1 MIKSKFLGISSPLP
15 VLGKGGLSLL
25 LTLCFSI
32 SLLAQTVEDP
42 FPQVDARK
50 YSMSMTIVCK
60 VKMGGNTLK
69 TEDNVTIAA
78 YQGDEIR
85 GKDVLADY
93 STQKNQ
99 YPDLCMLTIYGDKN
113 NEPLHFKVA
122 IGKRVIEV
130 DPNIA
135 YTINESYGSRMSPYL
150 IELPEPIVTKPNNEG
165 WRTVCLPFNA
175 RIPSD
180 VTVYSAV
187 GVKDNQ
193 LEVAKVEGSILPA
206 NTPVLVEFNPRN
218 GSPEWLS
225 CVAKSDVTIKDNILL
240 GTTQPTKVAANSV
253 FVLGD
258 SDETG
263 DFGFWLF
270 PGTEI
275 PAYQAYI
282 PNLPEGVKGALI
294 DLSDNIDGI
303 EVPVISSQKRGTQTG
318 WYDLNGR
325 EFKAKPTCPGVYINN
340 GKKVALK

>member
-15 VLGKGGLSLL
+15 ILGKGGLSLL
-25 LTLCFSI
+25 LALCFSA
-32 SLLAQTVEDP
+32 SLLAQTTGDP

-69 TEDNVTIAA
+69 AEDNVTIAA

-130 DPNIA
+130 DPNIV
-135 YTINESYGSRMSPYL
+135 YTINESYGSRMSPY
-150 IELPEPIVTKPNNEG
+150 IIDLPEPVVTNLGCEG
-165 WRTVCLPFNA
+165 WNTVCLPFNA
-175 RIPSD
+175 KIPSG
-180 VTVYSAV
+180 VTVYTAV
-187 GVKDNQ
+187 IKDKQ
-193 LEVAKVEGSILPA
+193 LEVAKIEGSILPA
-206 NTPVLVEFNPRN
+206 NTPVLVEFNPAN
-218 GSPEWLS
+218 GSFEWLS
-225 CVAKSDVTIKDNILL
+225 CLDKSDVTITGNILL

-253 FVLGD
+253 FILGY
-258 SDETG
+258 SKETG
-263 DFGFWLF
+263 DIGFWRYD
-270 PGTEI
+270 GTEI
-275 PAYQAYI
+275 PANRAYI
-282 PNLPEGVKGALI
+282 SNLPTDVKGFRVELA
-294 DLSDNIDGI
+294 DGAVGI
-303 EVPVISSQKRGTQTG
+303 EVPVISSRKRETQTG

-325 EFKAKPTCPGVYINN
+325 EFKGKPTCPGVYINN